1 MDRQIVPQTEVQSV
15 VKVQEFD
22 TTTPLDMK
30 RAIENFGMIEQFF
43 KMLATYLNSPDFV
56 GHLTS
61 LGEKIDERNLE

>member
-1 MDRQIVPQTEVQSV
+1 MEKLLAKKSDGTGGG

-43 KMLATYLNSPDFV
+43 KMLATYLNSPDFI
-56 GHLTS
+56 GHLKS
-61 LGEKIDERNLE
+61 LG